1 MIVITG
7 RFGLA
12 LKMPEFIRSSAFSVL
27 VLVHYIIWVLI
38 LRTDCEPQSM
48 NSPSLGLQG
57 QQELA
62 SEGDPLVEGSG
73 RGSHSA
79 NPSLREMKKS
89 QPQDAKL
96 IVQQA

>member
-38 LRTDCEPQSM
+38 LRTEC
-48 NSPSLGLQG
+48 
-57 QQELA
+57 
-62 SEGDPLVEGSG
+62 V
-73 RGSHSA
+73 SH
-79 NPSLREMKKS
+79 NP
-89 QPQDAKL
+89 
-96 IVQQA
+96 

>member
-1 MIVITG
+1 
-7 RFGLA
+7 
-12 LKMPEFIRSSAFSVL
+12 
-27 VLVHYIIWVLI
+27 
-38 LRTDCEPQSM
+38 M